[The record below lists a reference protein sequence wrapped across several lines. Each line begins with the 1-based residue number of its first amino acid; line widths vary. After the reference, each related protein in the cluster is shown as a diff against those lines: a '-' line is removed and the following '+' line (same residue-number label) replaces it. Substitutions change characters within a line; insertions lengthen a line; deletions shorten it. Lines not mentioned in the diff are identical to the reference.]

1 MAAVLRDQ
9 MKNGVAMGCTSAGV
23 AGGGCREAAGAAL
36 SGRAGVLVVDVQG
49 DFTTHKDGSLAVP
62 GSDAAYVDAVRRS
75 TRVLRDAG
83 LPVYATQ
90 DWHPREHMSFYT
102 NHPGAEPF
110 QAVELDDGRT
120 HMVWPPHC
128 VQHTEGA
135 ELLVDRALLHRV
147 VQKGTDPR
155 HDSYSGFR
163 DDGGADTGLDAA
175 LRKDG
180 IRTLVVY
187 GIATDYC
194 VKATAIDA
202 RKAGYDVVVV
212 AELCR
217 GVAPDTSKAALDEMR
232 AQGIRIADRFD
243 PARLAGP

>member
-1 MAAVLRDQ
+1 
-9 MKNGVAMGCTSAGV
+9 MGWTLAGV
-23 AGGGCREAAGAAL
+23 TAVSCSGADGAAL
-36 SGRAGVLVVDVQG
+36 AVPAGVIVVDVQG
-49 DFTTHKDGSLAVP
+49 DFTSYKNGSLAVP
-62 GSDAAYVDAVRRS
+62 GSDGAYVDAVRRA
-75 TRVLRDAG
+75 TRVLHDAG
-83 LPVYATQ
+83 LPIYATQ

-110 QAVELDDGRT
+110 QPVELDDGRT

-155 HDSYSGFR
+155 YDSYSGFR
-163 DDGGADTGLDAA
+163 DDGGAHTEMDAA